1 MNSCTFI
8 QHRFW
13 AGSSTN
19 AATCQCFNVVRKPNI
34 DFKISISPVNTST
47 MRYFQLALLCFI
59 CVAKTHGQTLGTRMY
74 SGVIV
79 EITKEKKPKKI
90 YTKVEITTP
99 FPGGDSS
106 WVQSLEDSLNR
117 AIPVKRKPKAG
128 KYIVSIR
135 FLIERDG
142 SVFDIQCLK
151 DPGFGMYEQVKA
163 VIIKKFSRRWGPQM
177 APPGKVRQYH
187 TSSTTPQ
194 VSN

>member
-1 MNSCTFI
+1 
-8 QHRFW
+8 
-13 AGSSTN
+13 
-19 AATCQCFNVVRKPNI
+19 
-34 DFKISISPVNTST
+34 
-47 MRYFQLALLCFI
+47 MRYFQLALVCFL
-59 CVAKTHGQTLGTRMY
+59 CVAKTYGQFSTRMY

-79 EITKEKKPKKI
+79 EITKEKKPKRI
-90 YTKVEITTP
+90 HTKVEITTT

-117 AIPVKRKPKAG
+117 AIPAKNKAKAG

-142 SVFDIQCLK
+142 SVADIVCLE
-151 DPGFGMYEQVKA
+151 DPGFGMCQQVKA
-163 VIIKKFSRRWGPQM
+163 AIMKKFSRRWGPQIG
-177 APPGKVRQYH
+177 PPDKVRQYH